1 MKKILIA
8 AMLVLAAL
16 AAVAACKV
24 ASGPTQVDG
33 AASDHSHVV
42 TFNQFKAIVLG
53 AGQPS
58 SNLEQAY
65 ADATDVCTKVMTSR
79 WQDRSMLLSVVPAS
93 IQDPILRAQVYVAV
107 LGTGQEGKLS
117 ACVA

>member
-1 MKKILIA
+1 
-8 AMLVLAAL
+8 
-16 AAVAACKV
+16 
-24 ASGPTQVDG
+24 
-33 AASDHSHVV
+33 
-42 TFNQFKAIVLG
+42 
-53 AGQPS
+53 
-58 SNLEQAY
+58 LEQAY